1 MSDGN
6 GSTRAKVV
14 GFVGALGLL
23 GVLLWVAGFEDVLAA
38 LGQASLPVV
47 GAMVA
52 VALCWLLAWG
62 LALRTVLGGLD
73 IQLSVP
79 RSFLVFAGA
88 MFANNVTPFGQA
100 GGEPVTALLISRAT
114 DSEYET
120 SLAAIASVDA
130 LNFVPSIGF
139 ALMGVAYMATE
150 VTFDARLGYAAASVG
165 ALAVALPALAYVGWR
180 HRYRVE
186 QAAVRV
192 VTPVIRGISRVI
204 PRRSPPTADAL
215 ERRIEGFFRTIE
227 RVGADR
233 RTLLVALGFSALGWL
248 AQMCSLWLSLYAL
261 GHAVSFGA
269 VMLVIPLGSV
279 AGVTPLPGGLGGIE
293 AVLAALLVPTT
304 GLALATVSAAVVLHR
319 AATYLLSTAIGGGVA
334 VASGATGGG

>member
-1 MSDGN
+1 MDG
-6 GSTRAKVV
+6 GTRAKVA
-14 GFVGALGLL
+14 GFVGATAMLAA
-23 GVLLWVAGFEDVLAA
+23 LLWVAGVDDVVAA

-47 GAMVA
+47 GLVVA

-62 LALRTVLGGLD
+62 LALRTVLGGLG
-73 IQLSVP
+73 IPLSVP
-79 RSFLVFAGA
+79 RSFLVFSGA

-150 VTFDARLGYAAASVG
+150 VTFDARLEYAAASVG
-165 ALAVALPALAYVGWR
+165 ALAVALPAVAYVGWR

-186 QAAVRV
+186 RAAVRV
-192 VTPVIRGISRVI
+192 VTPVVQLVGRLI

-215 ERRIEGFFRTIE
+215 ERRIDGFFRTIE

-233 RTLLVALGFSALGWL
+233 RTLLLALAFSALGWF

-261 GHAVSFGA
+261 GHPVSFGA
-269 VMLVIPLGSV
+269 VMLAVPLGSV

-304 GLALATVSAAVVLHR
+304 GLPLATVSAAVVVHR

-334 VASGATGGG
+334 VASGAADAE